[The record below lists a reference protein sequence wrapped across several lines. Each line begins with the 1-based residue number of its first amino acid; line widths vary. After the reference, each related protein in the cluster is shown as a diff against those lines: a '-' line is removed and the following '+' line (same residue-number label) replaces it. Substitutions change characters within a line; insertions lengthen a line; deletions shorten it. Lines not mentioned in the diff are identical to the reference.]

1 VDAIEIL
8 DTAGRHVCITILAIP
23 NRQRIERKGRCVCR
37 LKLYGGLFSKIAT
50 QCVKAGVSA
59 RDARERARQST
70 TEHVLPAVGLSSFR
84 GPIDN
89 GRVDRHYKATTPI
102 KKGFDSDFAMV
113 FTLRNGKVT
122 HFQEFCDSA
131 AINAAYAVGAAV

>member
-1 VDAIEIL
+1 MSKVDTAQIFTVRRFIFHLLFLDAIEML
-8 DTAGRHVCITILAIP
+8 DPAGRHVRITILATP

-37 LKLYGGLFSKIAT
+37 LKLYRGLFSKIAT

-59 RDARERARQST
+59 RDACERARQST

-89 GRVDRHYKATTPI
+89 GR
-102 KKGFDSDFAMV
+102 
-113 FTLRNGKVT
+113 NGTASRAKLK
-122 HFQEFCDSA
+122 
-131 AINAAYAVGAAV
+131 

>member
-37 LKLYGGLFSKIAT
+37 LKLYGGPFSKIAT
-50 QCVKAGVSA
+50 QCVKVALALAMPAS
-59 RDARERARQST
+59 RDRQST
-70 TEHVLPAVGLSSFR
+70 TELVLPAVGLELPR
-84 GPIDN
+84 PIDN